1 MYTTHAGGNIFHG
14 AMGLNQLF
22 FMRPSS
28 GFARYQTPIPG
39 SHSSFVFLQVP
50 LLSSHLCAGVTQG
63 CTCAVQAHTPAVA

>member
-1 MYTTHAGGNIFHG
+1 VGAQLTRQRHVIGWAGGNIFHG

-39 SHSSFVFLQVP
+39 LHYTPFFAAS
-50 LLSSHLCAGVTQG
+50 LCV
-63 CTCAVQAHTPAVA
+63 

>member
-1 MYTTHAGGNIFHG
+1 MWVLKYSHGRHVVGWAGGNIFHG

-39 SHSSFVFLQVP
+39 SHCTPSSLYV
-50 LLSSHLCAGVTQG
+50 
-63 CTCAVQAHTPAVA
+63 